1 MQPRPVMFVDLD
13 LPETCR
19 TKAMI
24 IRNKPELARVV
35 FGNSHVDPSDS
46 TPFIE
51 TKEYI
56 LHPMNLTDIQAMKL
70 FLSSGKMDLSLPTLF
85 LSECVLIY
93 IAPEKANPT
102 LQLLQQSFPNSCIVV
117 YEQIRPSDPFGQMM
131 IRNLHVILNTLVH
144 IAGTWV
150 RSAEYGSVS

>member
-1 MQPRPVMFVDLD
+1 
-13 LPETCR
+13 
-19 TKAMI
+19 
-24 IRNKPELARVV
+24 
-35 FGNSHVDPSDS
+35 
-46 TPFIE
+46 
-51 TKEYI
+51 
-56 LHPMNLTDIQAMKL
+56 
-70 FLSSGKMDLSLPTLF
+70 MDLSLPTLF

-93 IAPEKANPT
+93 IVPEKVNPT

-144 IAGTWV
+144 IAGAWV

>member
-1 MQPRPVMFVDLD
+1 MQSRLALFVDLD
-13 LPETCR
+13 LSETCR

-56 LHPMNLTDIQAMKL
+56 LHPMNLTDTQAMKL

-93 IAPEKANPT
+93 IVPEKVNPT

-144 IAGTWV
+144 IAGAWV